1 MAGKPLNLI
10 INISEMTTLTNNFSL
25 DEMIQSQTALRNNL
39 DNTPNESQIENLKGL
54 CENVLQPLR
63 DYYQSPIKVTSAF
76 RSEKLAT
83 LIGSKPTS
91 QHCKGEAADF
101 EIPGYD
107 NKEVA
112 SHIKNNFD
120 YDQLILEYYDE
131 SDKNSG
137 WIHCS
142 FKSSDNRKQNL
153 IKDKSGY
160 KEWI

>member
-1 MAGKPLNLI
+1 
-10 INISEMTTLTNNFSL
+10 MTTLTNNFSL
-25 DEMIQSQTALRNNL
+25 EEMIQSQTALRNNL

-54 CENVLQPLR
+54 CENILQPLR
-63 DYYQSPIKVTSAF
+63 DYYQSPIKVTSGF

-107 NKEVA
+107 NKEGA

-131 SDKNSG
+131 SDK
-137 WIHCS
+137 
-142 FKSSDNRKQNL
+142 KSKAKSLSDTESMELFVGFLKPNFLDVKFL
-153 IKDKSGY
+153 SIL
-160 KEWI
+160 